1 MSMALGLQL
10 YTCRYGSL
18 LRSMCNPLYSPF
30 FLRRVLLLLLAQVLV
45 RVPLHPVAAL
55 VALAALAAPAGRV
68 APAALAALAARG
80 GRAALVAQLGPAAR
94 VVRVA
99 RPAPG
104 AQVARLALAAQEALS
119 SLEGSPLRQPRR
131 LHRLAQEP
139 DGEPQAADAC
149 VAGSCYRM
157 RMAECVAAVCAV
169 AAFNEKLFLTGRAQP
184 ALTCR
189 SCLPARAMC

>member
-80 GRAALVAQLGPAAR
+80 GRAALVAQLGPA
-94 VVRVA
+94 
-99 RPAPG
+99 